1 MTQTMATSYG
11 YDRQRPRTE
20 IFLDASS
27 LGAANSRSE
36 KPLVLIGSANG
47 GEPNVPH
54 VISNFAQARDLFRG
68 GELLDAIEM
77 AWNPSPNISG
87 AGKIVAIRSD
97 QATQAKLTQGALT
110 FTSKLYGVDANSIQ
124 VEMTNNALTSSKRV
138 SVYFTKERYEKVYDN
153 IGNIFTVRYTG
164 TSAVATVEVQ
174 VDSTSKLA
182 TKLVLKAGADAGS
195 ATAVRTY
202 ELGEGVYEDVHVLVN
217 DINNLPDFEA
227 KMIVLGGNKNIQTQY
242 LDVLAS
248 ADIKA
253 KDVTVKAVGAD
264 LETQMANDTYVEVS
278 VDRTQAVPA
287 TIALTSLSGAETEPA
302 PASWASLF
310 EAISG
315 LDAYYITPLT
325 SDAAI
330 HGELSQFLRDES
342 NAGMHLRGIVGGG
355 LGESEDELRSR
366 QMNLRNS
373 RVGVV
378 GDSGT
383 RRMADGRVYNFPAYM
398 YAALVAGIAS
408 GLEVGEPLTYKK
420 VNIEALDRK
429 FTGDQLDQ
437 LNNSGV
443 IMTEFVR
450 TRTSSHFRIVS
461 DPTTYNVT
469 TEPVQN
475 RISLGEVSDFLTTEL
490 REVLDNEFIGTR
502 IRSTSASIIKNR
514 VESFLDQQKKVNGL
528 IVDYSP
534 DDVQVVISGNTA
546 RINLT
551 VQPSQGLDFIN
562 VYITYEDNEL
572 TA

>member
-1 MTQTMATSYG
+1 MATSYG
-11 YDRQRPRTE
+11 FDRQRPRTE

-27 LGAANSRSE
+27 LGAANTRSE

-54 VISNFAQARDLFRG
+54 VISNFAQARELFRS

-87 AGKIVAIRSD
+87 AGKIIAIRSD

-124 VEMTNNALTSSKRV
+124 VEMTNNALTGAKRAA
-138 SVYFTKERYEKVYDN
+138 VYFTKERYEKVYDN

-182 TKLVLKAGADAGS
+182 TKLILKAGADAGT

-202 ELGEGVYEDVHVLVN
+202 ELGTGVYEDVHVLVN

-227 KMIVLGGNKNIQTQY
+227 KMIVLGGNKNIDTQY

-248 ADIKA
+248 ADIKG
-253 KDVTVKAVGAD
+253 KDVTVKAIGAD
-264 LETQMANDTYVEVS
+264 LEAQLANDSYVEVS

-287 TIALTSLSGAETEPA
+287 TVALASLSGAKTEPA
-302 PASWASLF
+302 PASWASLY
-310 EAISG
+310 EAING

-330 HGELSQFLRDES
+330 HGELSQYLRDES
-342 NAGMHLRGIVGGG
+342 NAGMHQRGIVGGG

-408 GLEVGEPLTYKK
+408 GLEIGEPLTYKK
-420 VNIEALDRK
+420 VNIEGLDRK

-437 LNNSGV
+437 LNNSGI

-461 DPTTYNVT
+461 DPTTYNVS

-562 VYITYEDNEL
+562 VFITYEDNEL

>member
-1 MTQTMATSYG
+1 MATSYG
-11 YDRQRPRTE
+11 FDRQRPRTE

-27 LGAANSRSE
+27 LGAANTRSE

-54 VISNFAQARDLFRG
+54 VISNFAQARELFRS

-87 AGKIVAIRSD
+87 AGKIIAIRSD

-124 VEMTNNALTSSKRV
+124 VEMADNTLTGSKRV

-174 VDSTSKLA
+174 VDSSSKLA
-182 TKLVLKAGADAGS
+182 TKLILKAGADAGS

-202 ELGEGVYEDVHVLVN
+202 ELGVGVYEDVHVLVN

-227 KMIVLGGNKNIQTQY
+227 KMIVLGGNKNIDTQY
-242 LDVLAS
+242 LDALPAG
-248 ADIKA
+248 DIKG
-253 KDVTVKAVGAD
+253 KDVTVKAIGAD
-264 LETQMANDTYVEVS
+264 LQAQLANDSYVEVS

-287 TIALTSLSGAETEPA
+287 TVTLSSLSGAKTEPA
-302 PASWASLF
+302 PASWASLY
-310 EAISG
+310 EAING

-330 HGELSQFLRDES
+330 HGELSQYLRDES
-342 NAGMHLRGIVGGG
+342 NAGMHQRGIVGGG

-408 GLEVGEPLTYKK
+408 GLEIGEPLTYKK
-420 VNIEALDRK
+420 VNIEGLDRK

-437 LNNSGV
+437 LNNSGI

-461 DPTTYNVT
+461 DPTTYNVS

-562 VYITYEDNEL
+562 VFITYEDNEL

>member
-1 MTQTMATSYG
+1 MATSYG
-11 YDRQRPRTE
+11 FDRQRPRTE

-27 LGAANSRSE
+27 LGAANTRSE

-54 VISNFAQARDLFRG
+54 VISNFAQARELFRS

-87 AGKIVAIRSD
+87 AGKIIAIRSD

-124 VEMTNNALTSSKRV
+124 VEMANNALTGAKRV

-164 TSAVATVEVQ
+164 TSAVATAEVQ
-174 VDSTSKLA
+174 VDSSSKLA
-182 TKLVLKAGADAGS
+182 TKLILKAGADTGT

-202 ELGEGVYEDVHVLVN
+202 ELGTGVYEDVHVLVN

-227 KMIVLGGNKNIQTQY
+227 KMIVLGGNKNIKTQY
-242 LDVLAS
+242 LDALA
-248 ADIKA
+248 AGDIKG
-253 KDVTVKAVGAD
+253 KDLTVKAIGAD
-264 LETQMANDTYVEVS
+264 LQAQLANDSYVEVS
-278 VDRTQAVPA
+278 VDRTQSVPD
-287 TIALTSLSGAETEPA
+287 TVTLSSLSGAKTEPA
-302 PASWASLF
+302 PASWASLY
-310 EAISG
+310 EAING

-330 HGELSQFLRDES
+330 HGELSQYLRDES
-342 NAGMHLRGIVGGG
+342 NAGMHQRGIVGGG

-408 GLEVGEPLTYKK
+408 GLEIGEPLTYKK
-420 VNIEALDRK
+420 VNIEGLDRK

-437 LNNSGV
+437 LNNSGI

-461 DPTTYNVT
+461 DPTTYNVS

-562 VYITYEDNEL
+562 VFITYEDNEL

>member
-1 MTQTMATSYG
+1 MATSYG
-11 YDRQRPRTE
+11 FDRQRPRTE

-27 LGAANSRSE
+27 LGAANTRSE

-54 VISNFAQARDLFRG
+54 VISNFAQARELFRS

-87 AGKIVAIRSD
+87 AGKIIAIRSD

-124 VEMTNNALTSSKRV
+124 VEMADNTLTGSKRV

-174 VDSTSKLA
+174 VDSSSKLA
-182 TKLVLKAGADAGS
+182 TKLILKAGADAGT

-202 ELGEGVYEDVHVLVN
+202 ELGVGVYEDVHVLVN

-227 KMIVLGGNKNIQTQY
+227 KMIVLGGNKNIDTQY
-242 LDVLAS
+242 LDALTAG
-248 ADIKA
+248 DIKG
-253 KDVTVKAVGAD
+253 KDVTVKAIGAD
-264 LETQMANDTYVEVS
+264 LQAQLANDSYVEVS

-287 TIALTSLSGAETEPA
+287 TVTLSSLSGAKTEPA
-302 PASWASLF
+302 PASWASLY
-310 EAISG
+310 EAING

-330 HGELSQFLRDES
+330 HGELSQYLRDES
-342 NAGMHLRGIVGGG
+342 NAGMHQRGIVGGG

-408 GLEVGEPLTYKK
+408 GLEIGEPLTYKK
-420 VNIEALDRK
+420 VNIEGLDRK

-437 LNNSGV
+437 LNNSGI

-461 DPTTYNVT
+461 DPTTYNVS

-562 VYITYEDNEL
+562 VFITYEDNEL

>member
-248 ADIKA
+248 TDIKA